1 MKFFD
6 DKFLSGELSEDE
18 FNDRIQRYNNQI
30 QLILKEANYKIK
42 LLMETISLHDAK
54 ILEIKSYDKKV
65 EFQILIGDN
74 QTGRATLF
82 LTFHTS
88 RDIKFLRLALP
99 FEIISYELDCDN
111 EYKLSFTSETFQEIE
126 IFFQDIS
133 ILLE

>member
-54 ILEIKSYDKKV
+54 IL
-65 EFQILIGDN
+65 
-74 QTGRATLF
+74 
-82 LTFHTS
+82 
-88 RDIKFLRLALP
+88 
-99 FEIISYELDCDN
+99 
-111 EYKLSFTSETFQEIE
+111 
-126 IFFQDIS
+126 
-133 ILLE
+133 

>member
-65 EFQILIGDN
+65 
-74 QTGRATLF
+74 
-82 LTFHTS
+82 
-88 RDIKFLRLALP
+88 
-99 FEIISYELDCDN
+99 
-111 EYKLSFTSETFQEIE
+111 
-126 IFFQDIS
+126 
-133 ILLE
+133 